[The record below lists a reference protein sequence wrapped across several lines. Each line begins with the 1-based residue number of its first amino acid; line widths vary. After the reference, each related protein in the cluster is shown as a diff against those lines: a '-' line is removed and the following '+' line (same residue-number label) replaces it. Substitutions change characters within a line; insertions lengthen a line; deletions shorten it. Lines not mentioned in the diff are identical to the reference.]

1 MTKKIILTLAAIA
14 ISISAIRAEVYDNE
28 ALLATATAVSTSPAK
43 LVGFCFNNLSSAP
56 AYAHFYDAASA
67 GAVTV
72 GTTVQ
77 VYMVPIP
84 QTGFQYFIP
93 TGLIAHSF
101 SSGMVIAIT
110 TSPLSTGS
118 TAPSVGIYTH
128 LDYSK

>member
-1 MTKKIILTLAAIA
+1 MIKKTLSILAALAVTLGA
-14 ISISAIRAEVYDNE
+14 IQAEVYDNE
-28 ALLATATAVSTSPAK
+28 ALSATATVISSTPAK
-43 LVGFCFNNLSSAP
+43 LVGFIFNNLSAAP
-56 AYAHFYDAASA
+56 AYAHFYDASSA

-77 VYMVPIP
+77 VYMIPIP

-93 TGLIAHSF
+93 TGVIAHAF
-101 SSGMVIAIT
+101 SNGMVIAIT